1 MPLAERWA
9 VLEGLVRHS
18 GDAEDHNLPLMYWYA
33 AEPLAEADPERALAF
48 GLSCGKTMPLLR
60 EFMVRR
66 VGGLNTGPA
75 IALLVRALGASNN
88 ADEQLVILR
97 GIDRALAGRRRV
109 SPPTEW
115 PAVLE
120 KIAGNGDERLR
131 AEAMALGVK
140 FGDENAMTAFRD
152 VVASGAA
159 EADDRRRALKALLD
173 ARDPGLADMLQ
184 RLLGEPALRAD
195 ALTGLAQY
203 DDAQTPAKILAIYE
217 SLTAEEKRSALA
229 TLAARPAYGLQLLR
243 SIAEKRIPATD
254 LSADLVRQL
263 NNLRDPAVDKL
274 LADIWGQ
281 VRPTAAD
288 KARLIAEHRKLLD
301 DDPEIEPDLHLG
313 RAIFAK
319 TCQQC
324 HKLYGMGD
332 TIGPDLTGSNRS
344 DAEYLLSNVFDPSGL
359 IAKEY
364 QSTLIVTADGRVIT
378 GIVTAED
385 DKSLT
390 IRTAT
395 ETLVVPKDEI
405 DERSMSDVSMMPDDQ
420 LKLFSKHE
428 ILSLFAYVRDKA
440 QVPMLATKD
449 NANTLFNGRD
459 LAGWTGDSQ
468 LWSVENDEIVG
479 RTSGLAHNTF
489 LVSDLAV
496 EDFRLSLDVKLVN
509 DAGNSGI
516 QFRSEPIK
524 GFEELRGYQA
534 DMGPGWWGKLYEENA
549 RALLWDKSGEQ
560 HVKKGDWNRYE
571 IEAIGSRI
579 RTWING
585 QPCVDLD
592 DPDGKR
598 RGIIAFQL
606 HSGDATEVRFRNL
619 QLEVK

>member
-1 MPLAERWA
+1 
-9 VLEGLVRHS
+9 
-18 GDAEDHNLPLMYWYA
+18 
-33 AEPLAEADPERALAF
+33 
-48 GLSCGKTMPLLR
+48 
-60 EFMVRR
+60 
-66 VGGLNTGPA
+66 
-75 IALLVRALGASNN
+75 
-88 ADEQLVILR
+88 
-97 GIDRALAGRRRV
+97 
-109 SPPTEW
+109 
-115 PAVLE
+115 
-120 KIAGNGDERLR
+120 
-131 AEAMALGVK
+131 
-140 FGDENAMTAFRD
+140 
-152 VVASGAA
+152 
-159 EADDRRRALKALLD
+159 
-173 ARDPGLADMLQ
+173 
-184 RLLGEPALRAD
+184 
-195 ALTGLAQY
+195 
-203 DDAQTPAKILAIYE
+203 
-217 SLTAEEKRSALA
+217 
-229 TLAARPAYGLQLLR
+229 
-243 SIAEKRIPATD
+243 
-254 LSADLVRQL
+254 
-263 NNLRDPAVDKL
+263 
-274 LADIWGQ
+274 
-281 VRPTAAD
+281 
-288 KARLIAEHRKLLD
+288 
-301 DDPEIEPDLHLG
+301 
-313 RAIFAK
+313 
-319 TCQQC
+319 
-324 HKLYGMGD
+324 MGD

>member
-1 MPLAERWA
+1 
-9 VLEGLVRHS
+9 
-18 GDAEDHNLPLMYWYA
+18 MYWYA
-33 AEPLAEADPERALAF
+33 AEALAEADPERALAF
-48 GLSCGKTMPLLR
+48 GLSCGKTIPLLR

-66 VGGLNTGPA
+66 VGSLNTGPA

-88 ADEQLVILR
+88 AEEQLVILR

-109 SPPTEW
+109 SPPAEW
-115 PAVLE
+115 RAVLE

-131 AEAMALGVK
+131 SEAMALGVK
-140 FGDENAMTAFRD
+140 FGDENAMSAFRD
-152 VVASGAA
+152 LVASGAA
-159 EADDRRRALKALLD
+159 DAKDRQRALKALLD

-184 RLLGEPALRAD
+184 RLLSEPALRAD

-203 DDAQTPAKILAIYE
+203 DHAQTPAKILAIYE

-229 TLAARPAYGLQLLR
+229 TLAARPAYGLQLLQ

-263 NNLRDPAVDKL
+263 NNLRDPTVDKL

-301 DDPEIEPDLHLG
+301 DDPEMEPDLHLG
-313 RAIFAK
+313 RAIFVK

-324 HKLYGMGD
+324 HKLYGVGD
-332 TIGPDLTGSNRS
+332 TIGPDLTGSNRA

-364 QSTLIVTADGRVIT
+364 QSTLVVTADGRVIT

-468 LWSVENDEIVG
+468 LWSVENGEIVG

-516 QFRSEPIK
+516 QFRSEPFK

-598 RGIIAFQL
+598 RGIIALQL

>member
-1 MPLAERWA
+1 M
-9 VLEGLVRHS
+9 
-18 GDAEDHNLPLMYWYA
+18 
-33 AEPLAEADPERALAF
+33 
-48 GLSCGKTMPLLR
+48 
-60 EFMVRR
+60 
-66 VGGLNTGPA
+66 
-75 IALLVRALGASNN
+75 
-88 ADEQLVILR
+88 
-97 GIDRALAGRRRV
+97 
-109 SPPTEW
+109 
-115 PAVLE
+115 
-120 KIAGNGDERLR
+120 
-131 AEAMALGVK
+131 
-140 FGDENAMTAFRD
+140 
-152 VVASGAA
+152 
-159 EADDRRRALKALLD
+159 
-173 ARDPGLADMLQ
+173 
-184 RLLGEPALRAD
+184 GEPALRAE
-195 ALTGLAQY
+195 ALAGLAQY
-203 DDAQTPAKILAIYE
+203 DDAQTPAKILDVYP

-229 TLAARPAYGLQLLR
+229 TLAARAAYGSQLLKT
-243 SIAEKRIPATD
+243 IAEKQIPATD

-263 NNLRDPAVDKL
+263 SNLHDPSIDKL

-288 KARLIAEHRKLLD
+288 KAKLIADHRKLLE
-301 DDPEIEPDLHLG
+301 DDPEIEPDPQLG
-313 RAIFAK
+313 RAVFAK

-324 HKLYGMGD
+324 HKLYGVGD

-344 DAEYLLSNVFDPSGL
+344 DVEYLLSNVFDPSGL

-364 QSTLIVTADGRVIT
+364 HSTLVITDDGRVIT

-385 DKSLT
+385 DKALT

-405 DERSMSDVSMMPDDQ
+405 EERSLSDVSMMPDDQ
-420 LKLFSKHE
+420 LKHCSPTHE
-428 ILSLFAYVRDKA
+428 ILSLFAYLRDKA

-468 LWSVENDEIVG
+468 LWSVENGEIVG
-479 RTSGLAHNTF
+479 RTSGLDHNTF

-496 EDFRLSLDVKLVN
+496 EDFRLSLEVKLVN
-509 DAGNSGI
+509 DAGNSGV
-516 QFRSEPIK
+516 QFRSEPLK

-534 DMGPGWWGKLYEENA
+534 DIGVGWWGKLYEENG
-549 RALLWDKSGEQ
+549 RALLWDKSGEP
-560 HVKKGDWNRYE
+560 HVKKGEWNRYE

-585 QPCVDLD
+585 KPCVDLD

-598 RGIIAFQL
+598 RGILALQL